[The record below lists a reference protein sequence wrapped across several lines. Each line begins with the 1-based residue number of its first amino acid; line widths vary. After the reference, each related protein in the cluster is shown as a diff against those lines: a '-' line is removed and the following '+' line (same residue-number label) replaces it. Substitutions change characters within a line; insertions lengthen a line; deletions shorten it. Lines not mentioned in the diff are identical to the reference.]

1 MVETRAPIKAPALM
15 GRGGAAEGEGSP
27 AAAGGRGRQGCLSAA
42 EDSPGGGN
50 PDAREACDV
59 PRSAVC
65 EAGKRGRTNNARGS
79 VSPQH
84 FSYHRK
90 ASGFRDASRKRD
102 DPELAPTKRRLA
114 QILPE
119 RCCSFY

>member
-1 MVETRAPIKAPALM
+1 MVKTRVPIKAPALM

-27 AAAGGRGRQGCLSAA
+27 AAAGGRAAFPQRKIPPAGEIPTRGKRATFPALLSAKQTK
-42 EDSPGGGN
+42 G
-50 PDAREACDV
+50 
-59 PRSAVC
+59 
-65 EAGKRGRTNNARGS
+65 GRTKNARKS